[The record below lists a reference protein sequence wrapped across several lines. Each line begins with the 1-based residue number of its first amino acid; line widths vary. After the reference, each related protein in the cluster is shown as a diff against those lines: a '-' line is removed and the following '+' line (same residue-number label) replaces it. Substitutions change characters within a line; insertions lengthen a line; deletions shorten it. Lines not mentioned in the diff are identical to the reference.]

1 MSDVM
6 GVEAVEEGREER
18 GERMLRGATIPMH
31 RGPCDRNA
39 IFANFYISNFCF
51 ENPQNLLISI
61 SSFPCLSCILY
72 SSYN

>member
-39 IFANFYISNFCF
+39 IFANFIFQIFVLKIPKIC
-51 ENPQNLLISI
+51 
-61 SSFPCLSCILY
+61 
-72 SSYN
+72 